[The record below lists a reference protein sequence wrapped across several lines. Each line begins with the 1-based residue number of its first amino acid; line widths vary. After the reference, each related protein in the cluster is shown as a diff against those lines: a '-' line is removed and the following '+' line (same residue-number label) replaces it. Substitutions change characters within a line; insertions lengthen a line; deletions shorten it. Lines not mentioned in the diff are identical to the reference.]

1 MRRSRSASSGDLY
14 STKRST
20 TRNDE
25 FSETPKD
32 MFNAGDYP
40 ADYDLV
46 IGQCQSSSPCTIK
59 ARIKDV
65 LGKISLGRESPRHRS
80 SPSRQ
85 MSTSKTQEHS
95 TKKVDKMD
103 KELTLAIRY
112 FQETV
117 RNGQVEMYSGC
128 ITALFNAVLQ
138 YLTEN
143 DTNSDVI
150 KSNLYNILK
159 WFDKEIVEYL
169 NNPVNYKKSTEC
181 FHADESSK
189 NVQLS
194 TPTQT
199 LTSLPAAKKGP
210 LNEDAFDELLRQ
222 LNIRKVEKFQPQFP
236 PLDDSDDD
244 ENSFHVDEER
254 EERAEKHGARTC
266 VEQVE
271 NRPDGSRSTTRR
283 TRTVNVQQTTKSVTI
298 RKHGGG
304 ADEFVKRFTDGS
316 HAFNDDSDFESGE
329 VFSRPFG
336 LRSGGLRS
344 MNDFGFSS
352 EPNSTSSAQN
362 SDNLHTTTK
371 SIEHVTD
378 SVQSVSR
385 QAKRNG
391 KIIADDAAH
400 KVDTSEIK
408 AKQIEMFKDNK
419 LLARQGH
426 GTYEE
431 GSVVR
436 QGLADMNTPP
446 ILPPKKRHVVQYMQ
460 TFGNGS
466 DEADEATRSST
477 LSSYIALID
486 NLKYHEEQYS
496 KEKRAEF
503 GSPSIGGVL
512 VGQEF
517 TNLSRLLQ
525 NGDLDRV
532 LLPSKFVD
540 DECEQQKSITYP
552 KLLAITSGA
561 DVLEALDVTE
571 WLVLRAKDEQSKP
584 TELRGGPRD
593 ALIVYATQP
602 AGSLLYQEAFL
613 TTYRTFVTSQE
624 LIQKLIKRYH
634 YTNQATNSA
643 LLKSARQTFS
653 VLVRVVDELCA
664 VELNRL
670 LIETV
675 TSFVYKLIL
684 NGEYIFARILR
695 KRLMDRIEHKSGFK
709 ANASFFEY
717 SPSSKTPSLF
727 DFSSTAV
734 ARQMTFLDSELFQR
748 IEPAEMLWWSKEQD
762 EKKSPNL
769 IAFTEHFNNVSYWVR
784 SLVILQGTQKEREK
798 YFLKFVKV
806 MKNLRKMGNFNSYL
820 AILSALD
827 SGPIRRL
834 DWSKTVQEH
843 LREHISVMDSSH
855 SFKNYRTLLAET
867 KPPCLPY
874 IGLVLQDLT
883 FVHVGNTDCLPKSLC
898 QNRSNLLNFG
908 KRWQQFAILDSIRRF
923 KIWTYSL
930 QKDEKI
936 LRLFGKFKEFL
947 SEDDIW
953 ERSETIKPRM
963 RKNK

>member
-503 GSPSIGGVL
+503 GSPSI
-512 VGQEF
+512 
-517 TNLSRLLQ
+517 
-525 NGDLDRV
+525 
-532 LLPSKFVD
+532 
-540 DECEQQKSITYP
+540 
-552 KLLAITSGA
+552 
-561 DVLEALDVTE
+561 
-571 WLVLRAKDEQSKP
+571 
-584 TELRGGPRD
+584 
-593 ALIVYATQP
+593 
-602 AGSLLYQEAFL
+602 
-613 TTYRTFVTSQE
+613 
-624 LIQKLIKRYH
+624 
-634 YTNQATNSA
+634 
-643 LLKSARQTFS
+643 
-653 VLVRVVDELCA
+653 
-664 VELNRL
+664 
-670 LIETV
+670 
-675 TSFVYKLIL
+675 
-684 NGEYIFARILR
+684 
-695 KRLMDRIEHKSGFK
+695 
-709 ANASFFEY
+709 AN
-717 SPSSKTPSLF
+717 
-727 DFSSTAV
+727 
-734 ARQMTFLDSELFQR
+734 
-748 IEPAEMLWWSKEQD
+748 
-762 EKKSPNL
+762 
-769 IAFTEHFNNVSYWVR
+769 
-784 SLVILQGTQKEREK
+784 
-798 YFLKFVKV
+798 
-806 MKNLRKMGNFNSYL
+806 
-820 AILSALD
+820 
-827 SGPIRRL
+827 
-834 DWSKTVQEH
+834 
-843 LREHISVMDSSH
+843 
-855 SFKNYRTLLAET
+855 
-867 KPPCLPY
+867 
-874 IGLVLQDLT
+874 
-883 FVHVGNTDCLPKSLC
+883 
-898 QNRSNLLNFG
+898 
-908 KRWQQFAILDSIRRF
+908 
-923 KIWTYSL
+923 
-930 QKDEKI
+930 
-936 LRLFGKFKEFL
+936 
-947 SEDDIW
+947 
-953 ERSETIKPRM
+953 
-963 RKNK
+963 